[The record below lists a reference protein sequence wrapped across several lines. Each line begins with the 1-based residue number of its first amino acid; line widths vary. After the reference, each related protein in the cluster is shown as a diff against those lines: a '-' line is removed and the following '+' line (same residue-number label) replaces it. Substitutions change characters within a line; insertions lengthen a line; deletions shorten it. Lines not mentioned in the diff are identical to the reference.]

1 MHFFSLDI
9 KSIKLCISEGEKLL
23 PSCLRFKIYVCVVS
37 RIIAK
42 NNKKKIVA
50 GVNLTKILFLD

>member
-42 NNKKKIVA
+42 KKKIVA